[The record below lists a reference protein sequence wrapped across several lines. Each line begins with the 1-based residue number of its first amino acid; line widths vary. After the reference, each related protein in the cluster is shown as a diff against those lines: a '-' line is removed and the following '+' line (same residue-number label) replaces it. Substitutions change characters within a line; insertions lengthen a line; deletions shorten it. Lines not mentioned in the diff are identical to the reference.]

1 MTFVLP
7 SDDKSR
13 VSIINAVKE
22 ASNSKLR
29 IESEKD
35 LIKDIAAKLKDELGM
50 PPAVFNQVFNQLVST
65 YHKQDVAEKQA
76 KAEEFFEIY
85 EVLFR

>member
-13 VSIINAVKE
+13 VTIINAVKE

-35 LIKDIAAKLKDELGM
+35 LIKDIAAKLKDELCM
-50 PPAVFNQVFNQLVST
+50 PPAVFNALVST

>member
-13 VSIINAVKE
+13 VTIINAVKE
-22 ASNSKLR
+22 ASNAKLR

-35 LIKDIAAKLKDELGM
+35 LIKDIAAKLMVELCV
-50 PPAVFNQVFNQLVST
+50 PPAVFNELVRT

>member
-1 MTFVLP
+1 MAFVLP

-13 VSIINAVKE
+13 VTIINAVKE

-35 LIKDIAAKLKDELGM
+35 LIKDIAAKLKDELCM
-50 PPAVFNQVFNQLVST
+50 PPAVFNELVST
-65 YHKQDVAEKQA
+65 YHKQNLAEKQA

>member
-13 VSIINAVKE
+13 VTIINAVKE
-22 ASNSKLR
+22 ASNAKLR

-35 LIKDIAAKLKDELGM
+35 LIKDIAAKLMVELCM
-50 PPAVFNQVFNQLVST
+50 PSAVFNELVST

>member
-22 ASNSKLR
+22 ASNSKIR
-29 IESEKD
+29 IDSEKD
-35 LIKDIAAKLKDELGM
+35 LIKEIAAKMKDELGM
-50 PPAVFNQVFNQLVST
+50 PPSVFTNLVNT
-65 YHKQDVAEKQA
+65 YHKQDVSERQA

-85 EVLFR
+85 EALFR

>member
-13 VSIINAVKE
+13 VTIINAVKE

-35 LIKDIAAKLKDELGM
+35 LIKDIAAKLKDELCM
-50 PPAVFNQVFNQLVST
+50 PPAVFNQLVST

-76 KAEEFFEIY
+76 KSEEFFEIY

>member
-13 VSIINAVKE
+13 ASIRVSIIE

-50 PPAVFNQVFNQLVST
+50 PPAVFNQLVST

-76 KAEEFFEIY
+76 KSEEFFEIY